1 MSHLLRPIW
10 FDTLSVILWMV
21 RIMKFGIPHNIDV
34 EPVVAGVEVLFI
46 VVVAN
51 NAQA

>member
-1 MSHLLRPIW
+1 
-10 FDTLSVILWMV
+10 MV

-51 NAQA
+51 NAQAWGGGRYRVCVCV